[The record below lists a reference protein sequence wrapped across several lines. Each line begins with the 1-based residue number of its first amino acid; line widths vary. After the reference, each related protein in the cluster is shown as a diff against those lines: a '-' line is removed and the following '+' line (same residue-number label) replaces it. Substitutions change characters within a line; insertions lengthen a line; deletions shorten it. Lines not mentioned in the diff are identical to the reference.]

1 MRMEGRMERREK
13 GCTERGKSAPREEG
27 CTDTLRQPGHGT
39 GSFRGGAVGRRD
51 RRAQRRRKGARSG
64 HEQGAREPERDSLSF
79 LFFFFFEGGMVRSAE
94 GRVGETGEKRRRRG
108 GRGTAQ
114 SYHGAILR
122 PKGWLMYGKEVGS

>member
-1 MRMEGRMERREK
+1 MRMEGRMERREE

-79 LFFFFFEGGMVRSAE
+79 LFFFFFLKGVWCGQRRGEWVKQEKKGGEEEEEVRHKATTARFC
-94 GRVGETGEKRRRRG
+94 GRRVG
-108 GRGTAQ
+108 
-114 SYHGAILR
+114 
-122 PKGWLMYGKEVGS
+122 

>member
-1 MRMEGRMERREK
+1 MHRERKGTARVEGRMERREK

-79 LFFFFFEGGMVRSAE
+79 LFFFEGGMVRSAE
-94 GRVGETGEKRRRRG
+94 GRVGE
-108 GRGTAQ
+108 TAQ